1 MMSVSYNSRKKIV
14 DDIFNKYN
22 INDDDRNDII
32 KVIKPIVRHP
42 EFIRR
47 LTHEFLHHDK
57 TTLGYHILEDT
68 IVTFNLCKKKKLTKE
83 QTVIAMKIAMLHD
96 LYVSPWQNN
105 PKAKDNKFFNK
116 HGFRHPIE
124 AVVNAITWFP
134 EFFKDDNEA
143 MIIIDGIIHHMFPF
157 PVMSVDCSN
166 YRDLELNNLDS
177 FLKLDDKY
185 KKLIYKSCSRKKI
198 KRLSFAPSSYIEGK
212 LMRKADKISSLDN
225 FTSLRGIIALVT
237 GINSHIER

>member
-1 MMSVSYNSRKKIV
+1 MSYNTRRKIV
-14 DDIFNKYN
+14 NDIFNKYN
-22 INDDDRNDII
+22 INSVDRDII
-32 KVIKPIVRHP
+32 VEVIKPIVSHP
-42 EFIRR
+42 EFKRR

-57 TTLGYHILEDT
+57 VTLGYHILEDT

-83 QTVIAMKIAMLHD
+83 QTEIAMKIAILHD
-96 LYVSPWQNN
+96 LYVEPWQNN
-105 PKAKDNKFFNK
+105 PTAKDDKLFNK

-134 EFFKDDNEA
+134 ELFTDDNEA
-143 MIIIDGIIHHMFPF
+143 IIIIDGIIHHMFPF
-157 PVMSVDCSN
+157 PVMSVDSSN
-166 YRDLELNNLDS
+166 YRDLQLNNLDA

-185 KKLIYKSCSRKKI
+185 KNLIYKSCSRKKI
-198 KRLSFAPSSYIEGK
+198 KRLSFASSNYIEGK

-225 FTSLRGIIALVT
+225 FSSLRGIIALIT